1 MKVTKVVT
9 KAVMYDSEKGEQFTR
24 VFIGR
29 LNRRKVENITRMLC
43 ISVECVKASIW
54 IPDTIVEKYAKIE
67 PKVNELKVNEVKPA
81 ELN

>member
-9 KAVMYDSEKGEQFTR
+9 KAVMYNSERGEQFTR
-24 VFIGR
+24 MFIGR

-43 ISVECVKASIW
+43 ISVECVKASIS

>member
-24 VFIGR
+24 LFIGR
-29 LNRRKVENITRMLC
+29 LNRRKVENITGMLC
-43 ISVECVKASIW
+43 ISVECVKASIS
-54 IPDTIVEKYAKIE
+54 IPDIIVEQYAKIE
-67 PKVNELKVNEVKPA
+67 SKVNEVKPA

>member
-9 KAVMYDSEKGEQFTR
+9 KAVMYDSEKGEQFTH

-29 LNRRKVENITRMLC
+29 LNRRKVENITGMLC
-43 ISVECVKASIW
+43 ISVECVKASIS
-54 IPDTIVEKYAKIE
+54 IPDTIVEQYAKIE
-67 PKVNELKVNEVKPA
+67 PKVNEVKPS

>member
-29 LNRRKVENITRMLC
+29 LNRRKVENITGMLC
-43 ISVECVKASIW
+43 ISVDCTKASIS
-54 IPDTIVEKYAKIE
+54 IPDTIAEQYAKIE
-67 PKVNELKVNEVKPA
+67 LLNNEVKPA

>member
-9 KAVMYDSEKGEQFTR
+9 KALMYDSEKGEQFTR

-29 LNRRKVENITRMLC
+29 LKRRKVENITGMVC
-43 ISVECVKASIW
+43 ISVECVKASIS
-54 IPDTIVEKYAKIE
+54 IPDTIVEQYAKIE
-67 PKVNELKVNEVKPA
+67 PA

>member
-24 VFIGR
+24 LFIGR
-29 LNRRKVENITRMLC
+29 LNRRKVENITGMLC
-43 ISVECVKASIW
+43 ISVEIVKASIS

-67 PKVNELKVNEVKPA
+67 PKVNEVKPA

>member
-9 KAVMYDSEKGEQFTR
+9 KALMYDSEKGEQFTR

-29 LNRRKVENITRMLC
+29 LNRRKVENITGMLC
-43 ISVECVKASIW
+43 ISTEYTKASIS
-54 IPDTIVEKYAKIE
+54 IFDNIVEQYAKIE
-67 PKVNELKVNEVKPA
+67 LMDNEDKPA

>member
-9 KAVMYDSEKGEQFTR
+9 KAVMYDSEKGEQFTK

-29 LNRRKVENITRMLC
+29 LNRRKVENITALIC
-43 ISVECVKASIW
+43 ISAECSKASIS
-54 IPDTIVEKYAKIE
+54 IPDVIVEHYAKIE
-67 PKVNELKVNEVKPA
+67 LLNNEVKPA

>member
-24 VFIGR
+24 MFIGR
-29 LNRRKVENITRMLC
+29 LNRRKVENITGMLC
-43 ISVECVKASIW
+43 ISVECVKASIS
-54 IPDTIVEKYAKIE
+54 ISDTIVEQYAKIE
-67 PKVNELKVNEVKPA
+67 PKVNEVKPA

>member
-24 VFIGR
+24 LFIGR
-29 LNRRKVENITRMLC
+29 LNRRKVENITGMLC
-43 ISVECVKASIW
+43 ISVECVKASIS
-54 IPDTIVEKYAKIE
+54 IPDTIVEQYAKIE
-67 PKVNELKVNEVKPA
+67 PKDNEVKPA

>member
-29 LNRRKVENITRMLC
+29 FNRHKVENITGMLC
-43 ISVECVKASIW
+43 ISVECFKASIS
-54 IPDTIVEKYAKIE
+54 IPDIIIERYAKIE
-67 PKVNELKVNEVKPA
+67 PKVNEVKPV

>member
-9 KAVMYDSEKGEQFTR
+9 KAVMYDAEKGEQFTR

-29 LNRRKVENITRMLC
+29 LNRRKVENITGMLC
-43 ISVECVKASIW
+43 ISVECVKASIS
-54 IPDTIVEKYAKIE
+54 IADSIVEEWAKIV
-67 PKVNELKVNEVKPA
+67 PKVNEVKPA

>member
-24 VFIGR
+24 LFIGR
-29 LNRRKVENITRMLC
+29 LNRRKVENITGMLC
-43 ISVECVKASIW
+43 ISVEIVKASIS
-54 IPDTIVEKYAKIE
+54 IPDTIVEQYAKIE
-67 PKVNELKVNEVKPA
+67 PKVNEVKPA

>member
-9 KAVMYDSEKGEQFTR
+9 RAVMYDSEKGDQFTR

-29 LNRRKVENITRMLC
+29 LNRRKVENITGMLC
-43 ISVECVKASIW
+43 ISVECVKASIL
-54 IPDTIVEKYAKIE
+54 IPDTIVEQYAKIE
-67 PKVNELKVNEVKPA
+67 PKVNEVKPA

>member
-29 LNRRKVENITRMLC
+29 LNRRKVENIMGMLC
-43 ISVECVKASIW
+43 ISVECVKASVS
-54 IPDTIVEKYAKIE
+54 IPDTIVEQYAKIE
-67 PKVNELKVNEVKPA
+67 PKVNEVKPA

>member
-29 LNRRKVENITRMLC
+29 LNRRKVENITGMLC
-43 ISVECVKASIW
+43 ISVECVKASIS
-54 IPDTIVEKYAKIE
+54 ISDSIVEQYAKIE
-67 PKVNELKVNEVKPA
+67 PKVNEVKPA